1 MPDQLFLS
9 RPVIITSKDK
19 IALLTIQMHPV
30 KVMGMDQKRI
40 ALVGYGNVGKA
51 LVDMLSG
58 VDPSGKRFV
67 FSAVCSRSLGVVRL
81 KDSSPKGVEKKL
93 KSQKDEAKAYNPEA
107 RVAEIKSYL
116 KDGDYDILIEATS
129 ADYRTAE
136 PARTYILTALDRG
149 IDVVTCNKAPIALDF
164 KELREA
170 AARSNASFKFES
182 TVMDG
187 TPVFSMFK
195 GMPPVKLMKIRGVFN
210 STTSIIIDTMREGK
224 NFTQGLKKAKAAGV
238 AETDPDNDLS
248 GMDSAAKLVILC
260 NALGGMQIGFRD
272 VKTEQI
278 TEDLLKR
285 TIAGVKG
292 DRCVRVR
299 QVASANFESKE
310 FKVQLEVLRPEDM
323 LFSCTGATNA
333 AIFSM
338 DLFGELVI
346 AERDPTLRE
355 TAFGIYSDIVDLYT
369 KDACYY

>member
-1 MPDQLFLS
+1 
-9 RPVIITSKDK
+9 
-19 IALLTIQMHPV
+19 
-30 KVMGMDQKRI
+30 MGVEQKRI

-51 LVDMLSG
+51 LVDMLSD
-58 VDPSGKRFV
+58 VDPDGKRFL
-67 FSAVCSRSLGVVRL
+67 FSAVCSRSQGVVPL
-81 KDSSPKGVEKKL
+81 KDSPAKLVDKKVRGHKG
-93 KSQKDEAKAYNPEA
+93 DEGAYNPEQ
-107 RVAEIKSYL
+107 RVNQIKTYL
-116 KDGDYDILIEATS
+116 REGDFDIMVEATS

-136 PARTYILTALDRG
+136 PSRTYILTALERG
-149 IDVVTCNKAPIALDF
+149 IDVVTCNKAPIALDL

-170 AARSNASFKFES
+170 AARSNAAFKFES

-195 GMPPVKLMKIRGVFN
+195 GMPPVKLLKIRGVFN

-224 NFTQGLKKAKAAGV
+224 NFTQGVKKAKAAGM

-260 NALGGMQIGFRD
+260 NALAGSNLGFRD
-272 VKTEQI
+272 VKTEQV
-278 TEDLLKR
+278 TEDLLKS
-285 TIAGVKG
+285 ILVAVKS
-292 DRCVRVR
+292 DKCVRVR
-299 QVASANFESKE
+299 QVASADFVNKE

-355 TAFGIYSDIVDLYT
+355 TAFGIYSDIVDLYS